1 MARFVVG
8 IGQTAVAEDPGDVI
22 EMIGLGSCAGIFVIV
37 PGKVAVAAHS
47 LLAHPR
53 NGEPVKQPGKYVE
66 TAIPFITEQ
75 VSGHGIAKSRCKAWV
90 VGGAQ
95 MFTFGGDSESAG
107 IGERNTDLAAKLLR
121 EQGFRP
127 DTSFVGGTN
136 ARRATLD
143 FDSGEFVAS

>member
-1 MARFVVG
+1 
-8 IGQTAVAEDPGDVI
+8 
-22 EMIGLGSCAGIFVIV
+22 
-37 PGKVAVAAHS
+37 
-47 LLAHPR
+47 
-53 NGEPVKQPGKYVE
+53 
-66 TAIPFITEQ
+66 
-75 VSGHGIAKSRCKAWV
+75 
-90 VGGAQ
+90 